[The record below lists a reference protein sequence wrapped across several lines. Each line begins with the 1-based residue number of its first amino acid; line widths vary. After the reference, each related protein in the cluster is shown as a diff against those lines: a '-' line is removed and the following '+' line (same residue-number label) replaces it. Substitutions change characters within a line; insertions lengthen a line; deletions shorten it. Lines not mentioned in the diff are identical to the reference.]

1 MEKVINVKSMLG
13 DKFSCQDA
21 VVLKY
26 HILKSKGDDITLD
39 FSGLGDVPTTFF
51 YNLFSELLYSN
62 NRNYILD
69 HIKVKNL
76 ANMKDYNRVVK
87 GTTVSS

>member
-1 MEKVINVKSMLG
+1 MEKTINVKNMLG

-21 VVLKY
+21 VVLRY
-26 HILKSKGDDITLD
+26 HILKNKGEDVTLD
-39 FSGLGDVPTTFF
+39 FAGLGNVPTTFF

-62 NRNYILD
+62 DRNYISD

-76 ANMKDYNRVVK
+76 ANMNDYNRVIK